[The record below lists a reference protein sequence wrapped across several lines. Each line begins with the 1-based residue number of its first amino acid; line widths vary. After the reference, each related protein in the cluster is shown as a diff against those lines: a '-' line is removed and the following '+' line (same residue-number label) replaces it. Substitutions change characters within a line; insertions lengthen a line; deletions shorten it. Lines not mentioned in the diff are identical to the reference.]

1 MVQNS
6 ELLRFPV
13 FADLPEDQIAWFI
26 SQTQEMHLKAGDV
39 YSRQADPADAMFVL
53 IEGHLQ
59 GRGELAGELFVFDL
73 EPGNVTGVLPFS
85 RMKQFSVSG
94 RAITDSRALRFPASL
109 FPELIQKMP
118 ELTRRLVGMMADRIR
133 ETTRLEQQQDRLAS
147 LGKLSAGLAHELNNP
162 ASAAKRAAGQLR
174 HMLTKIRNASLEL
187 GKRVLS
193 PAQKAEI
200 EKLEASFTQEVV
212 PPDALTI
219 NDLEDQIDSL
229 LRSHGQN
236 DLWMLAAG
244 LARRN
249 IKPEVVESLFSNL
262 EADTARAA
270 LVRIAAS
277 VEVASLVHEIE
288 SSTSRISDLVGAIK
302 EYTYMDQSPVQ
313 NVDVVKS
320 LETTLTIL
328 NHKIKR
334 GVQVQRDYQPM
345 PLLVNSFGSE
355 LNQVWTNIID
365 NAIDAMHGKGELRI
379 RTYRDDGCVVVEIGD
394 NGPGIPAEVQPHIF
408 EPFFTT
414 KGVGEG
420 TGLGLDTV
428 QRIVKKHRG
437 NISVNSKPGDTR
449 FQIWLPVAEASSNMP
464 PHTAKDLPDPR
475 SAKDV

>member
-1 MVQNS
+1 MVDKS
-6 ELLRFPV
+6 ELLRFPT
-13 FADLPEDQIAWFI
+13 FADLPDDQIDWFI
-26 SQTQEMHLKAGDV
+26 SQSQELNLKPGDSYLRV
-39 YSRQADPADAMFVL
+39 GSPADAMFVIL
-53 IEGHLQ
+53 EGQLQ
-59 GRGELAGELFVFDL
+59 VKGELNGETVAFEL
-73 EPGNVTGVLPFS
+73 EPGDVTGVLPFS
-85 RMKQFSVSG
+85 RMKQFSVGG
-94 RAITDSRALRFPASL
+94 RAITDSHALKFPASL
-109 FPELIQKMP
+109 FPELVQKMP
-118 ELTRRLVGMMADRIR
+118 ELTQRLVGLMADRIR
-133 ETTRLEQQQDRLAS
+133 ETTRMEQQRDRLVS

-162 ASAAKRAAGQLR
+162 ASAATRAASQLR
-174 HMLTKIRNASLEL
+174 KMLTKIRNASLEL
-187 GKRVLS
+187 GKRDLT

-200 EKLEASFTQEVV
+200 EKLEASFTQPDVV
-212 PPDALTI
+212 PPDPLTMS
-219 NDLEDQIDSL
+219 DLEEQIDSL

-249 IKPEVVESLFSNL
+249 IKPEAVESLFASL
-262 EADTARAA
+262 AADTARAA
-270 LVRIAAS
+270 LVRIATS
-277 VEVASLVHEIE
+277 VEIASLLHEIE
-288 SSTSRISDLVGAIK
+288 SATSRISDLVGAIK
-302 EYTYMDQSPVQ
+302 EYTHMDQSPVQ

-328 NHKIKR
+328 NHKLKQ
-334 GVQVQRDYQPM
+334 GVVVQRDYQRV

-394 NGPGIPAEVQPHIF
+394 NGPGIPEEVQPHIF

-437 NISVNSKPGDTR
+437 NIQINSKPGDTR
-449 FQIWLPVAEASSNMP
+449 FQIWLPLGDAAS
-464 PHTAKDLPDPR
+464 
-475 SAKDV
+475 

>member
-1 MVQNS
+1 MVDKT
-6 ELLRFPV
+6 ELLRVPA
-13 FADLPEDQIAWFI
+13 FADLPDDQIAWFI
-26 SQTQEMHLKAGDV
+26 SQSQEMNLKAGDV
-39 YSRQADPADAMFVL
+39 YLRQGDPADAMFVIL
-53 IEGHLQ
+53 EGDLQ
-59 GRGELAGELFVFDL
+59 GRGELGGETFILSLKAGD
-73 EPGNVTGVLPFS
+73 VTGILPFS
-85 RMKQFSVSG
+85 RMKQFTVTG
-94 RAITDSRALRFPASL
+94 RAETDSRALRFPAAL
-109 FPELIQKMP
+109 FPELVQKMP
-118 ELTRRLVGMMADRIR
+118 ELTRRLVGMMSDRIR
-133 ETTRLEQQQDRLAS
+133 ETTRIEQQRDRLAS

-162 ASAAKRAAGQLR
+162 ASAAKRAASQLSD
-174 HMLTKIRNASLEL
+174 MLNKIRNASLEL
-187 GKRVLS
+187 GSFDLS
-193 PAQKAEI
+193 PAQKLEI
-200 EKLEASFTQEVV
+200 EKLESSATKTDVV

-219 NDLEDQIDSL
+219 SDLEDQIDSL

-236 DLWMLAAG
+236 DLWQLAAG

-249 IKPEVVESLFSNL
+249 IKPEAVESLFAKL
-262 EADTARAA
+262 DADKARAA
-270 LVRIAAS
+270 LVRISAS
-277 VEVASLVHEIE
+277 AEIASLLHEIE

-302 EYTYMDQSPVQ
+302 EYTHMDQAPVQ

-328 NHKIKR
+328 NHKLKR
-334 GVQVQRDYQPM
+334 GVTVRREYNPV

-365 NAIDAMHGKGELRI
+365 NAIDAMHGSGELRI

-437 NISVNSKPGDTR
+437 NIQLSSKPGDTR
-449 FQIWLPVAEASSNMP
+449 FQIWLPLAASEVA
-464 PHTAKDLPDPR
+464 
-475 SAKDV
+475 